1 MNSSGL
7 EEHLRDE
14 TATLLMGERLALALT
29 GQPGPLV
36 VTLSGALGSGKTT
49 LVRGL
54 LRALGARGA
63 IRSPSYTLVE
73 EHAVPGWEVL
83 HIDLYRLAE
92 GESLR
97 ELGLRERHAP
107 GALLLIEWPERAA
120 AGGLPPVDLA
130 IDLAIADSGHHL
142 EARALSASGNKL
154 LAALPPAE
162 RDE

>member
-1 MNSSGL
+1 MDSTAFTAL
-7 EEHLRDE
+7 LPDE
-14 TATLLMGERLALALT
+14 AATLLMGEHLALALRDE
-29 GQPGPLV
+29 PGPLV
-36 VTLSGALGSGKTT
+36 FTLSGALGSGKTT

-73 EHAVPGWEVL
+73 EHMVARWEVL

-97 ELGLRERHAP
+97 ELGLRERHTP
-107 GALLLIEWPERAA
+107 GTLLLIEWAERAA
-120 AGGLPPVDLA
+120 PGALPPPDMA
-130 IDLAIADSGHHL
+130 IDLAIAAAGHEL
-142 EARALSASGNKL
+142 TARALSPSGDKL
-154 LAALPPAE
+154 IAALSVAK